1 MVVVVVEEGVVTVG
15 VEGSVSIVVSFMGAI
30 RDVARPAEL
39 RFCVDI
45 GHSERE
51 MIREKEYVL
60 TCASF

>member
-45 GHSERE
+45 GHSERASERERE
-51 MIREKEYVL
+51 MIREKG
-60 TCASF
+60 